1 MDLNVRFFLSF
12 ESPQLE
18 RLLMDLDT
26 LKAQIADLDAKV
38 TDLSAQV
45 EEANGKTDELIVVA
59 NTTKDALVALQNAGG
74 ATPAQL
80 QEIADSLGTV
90 VAKVQAA
97 TDSLNA
103 QDLETDAAKTAVAP

>member
-1 MDLNVRFFLSF
+1 MIIDFRISF
-12 ESPQLE
+12 HSPQLE
-18 RLLMDLDT
+18 RLIMTLDE
-26 LKAQIADLDAKV
+26 LKAQVAALDANV
-38 TDLSAQV
+38 TNLQAQV
-45 EEANGKTDELIVVA
+45 EEANGKTDQLIVVA

-97 TDSLNA
+97 TDSLNV
-103 QDLETDAAKTAVAP
+103 QDAETDAAAAAVAP